1 MNLVINWIKPAVAYR
16 IKRYLDDPIW
26 TASYVSAL
34 FMCWHE
40 GICSP
45 VRQLLERIG
54 SDFIIQQA
62 EKAYRAMDYE
72 LARQLY
78 AWWLRCTRRRRVKAL
93 QRMTTGEI
101 IYYDYT
107 HEYVMYDPGWPCE

>member
-16 IKRYLDDPIW
+16 IKRYLDDPVW

-40 GICSP
+40 NICSP
-45 VRQLLERIG
+45 VKPLLERIR

-62 EKAYRAMDYE
+62 EKAYRTMDYE

-78 AWWLRCTRRRRVKAL
+78 AWWLRCTKRRRVKAL
-93 QRMTTGEI
+93 QRMSTGEI

-107 HEYVMYDPGWPCE
+107 NEYVRYDPGWPCE